1 MKGRTLNTPGGNVIV
16 NSRGVVL
23 LVDEDDDDL
32 RYYGTILR
40 AFGYEVRSCGSY
52 EEGARLLDPG
62 AFGLVIVSQGS
73 PSFEG
78 RLVLE
83 SATQFHRRLP
93 VLVVARNLDMPCYL
107 EAMQLGAV
115 DYLCEPITV
124 QELGRA
130 VHTHFRARRAA
141 PERALRADLR
151 ERSAGAPGCQ

>member
-1 MKGRTLNTPGGNVIV
+1 MIKGTLNTLGGNVPA

-23 LVDEDDDDL
+23 LVDEDEDDRD
-32 RYYGTILR
+32 YYSTILR

-78 RLVLE
+78 RSVLV

-93 VLVVARNLDMPCYL
+93 VLVVARTLEMSCYL

-115 DYLCEPITV
+115 DYLSEPIRV
-124 QELGRA
+124 QDLGRA
-130 VHTHFRARRAA
+130 VDTHLRARAA
-141 PERALRADLR
+141 AQKRALRADLR
-151 ERSAGAPGCQ
+151 ERSAEAPGYP